1 MIKNKIL
8 ITGGSGYVGTKLI
21 NYLLNKYD
29 QTEIINYDISIFGDQ
44 HLPIC
49 NKRFKYY
56 KKDIRNKKD
65 FFNALKENS
74 VDVVIHLAC
83 ISNDP
88 SFELNSE
95 LSKKINFECFEDLVI
110 ASKKN
115 NVKKFIYASTSSVY
129 GVSDSPR
136 VDEEHEL
143 KPITDYNTYKAKCEP
158 ILQKYLDE
166 KFHGVIIRPA
176 TVCGYS
182 EKMRFDLSV
191 NILTNHAYVNN
202 KIKIF
207 GGEQYRPNININ
219 DMCRLYEYL
228 IFNDIQS
235 FNGEIFNA
243 GLQNLK
249 ISEIAKIVKNEVEK
263 RKKEKIEI
271 NFVHSDD
278 IRSYRITS
286 DKIKKVLGFKFKYSI
301 EDAVSELCDNFENG
315 KLIDTFNEKYL
326 NIQVLKKRIKNKEFI

>member
-1 MIKNKIL
+1 MRVL
-8 ITGGSGYVGTKLI
+8 ITGGSGYVGTRLI
-21 NYLLNKYD
+21 NYLFEKYD
-29 QTEIINYDISIFGDQ
+29 QIEIINYDISIFGDE
-44 HLPIC
+44 HLPYE
-49 NKRFKYY
+49 NEKFKYY

-65 FFNALKENS
+65 FFNALQENS

-88 SFELNSE
+88 SFELNSG
-95 LSKKINFECFEDLVI
+95 LSKAINFNCFEDLVI
-110 ASKKN
+110 ASKENK
-115 NVKKFIYASTSSVY
+115 VKKFIYASTSSVY

-143 KPITDYNTYKAKCEP
+143 KPITDYNTLKAKCEP
-158 ILQKYLDE
+158 LLKKHLDND
-166 KFHGVIIRPA
+166 FNGVVIRPA

-202 KIKIF
+202 KINIF

-219 DMCRLYEYL
+219 DMCRLYEKL
-228 IFNDIQS
+228 IFNEIKP

-249 ISEIAKIVKNEVEK
+249 ISEIANIVKRVVEK
-263 RKKEKIEI
+263 RKKEKVEL
-271 NFVHSDD
+271 NFVPSDD

-286 DKIKKVLGFKFKYSI
+286 DKIQNVLGFDFKYSI
-301 EDAVSELCDNFENG
+301 EDAVRELCENFENG
-315 KLIDTFNEKYL
+315 NLKDTFNNKYL
-326 NIQVLKKRIKNKEFI
+326 NIQVLKEKIKNNEFI